1 MPIKPLAIGITYALG
16 VLLKLVFRLVG
27 QLLTFA
33 FVGFGSFA
41 AIAVITNIAIKDP
54 PTWVPVAALGVSL
67 VLGFIVALRVGRG
80 SKRVSGPTAASMIK
94 AEAADSMI
102 KPEITPA
109 PRPIDPSP
117 SVIPSAGKGHHVNE
131 RAKGRF
137 RISPVRVG
145 VAVALVAIVANSIN
159 NVNVSQ
165 LARYFVEE
173 HAAEIRGP
181 VTVERVDVPL
191 TALLMSSYEVTITL
205 HRDSEP
211 DELMLLRP
219 RVDGSCLFSECSI
232 SVRRWELMGL

>member
-1 MPIKPLAIGITYALG
+1 MSIKPLAIGITYALG
-16 VLLKLVFRLVG
+16 VSLKLVFRLVG

-41 AIAVITNIAIKDP
+41 AIAVITNIAVKDP
-54 PTWVPVAALGVSL
+54 PTWVPVAALGISL
-67 VLGFIVALRVGRG
+67 LGGLIVAWRIGRG
-80 SKRVSGPTAASMIK
+80 SKRVRGPTAESTIRPEF
-94 AEAADSMI
+94 AESRI
-102 KPEITPA
+102 KPEAAPA
-109 PRPIDPSP
+109 PRPIHSSP
-117 SVIPSAGKGHHVNE
+117 SVIPSAGKGHRVNE
-131 RAKGRF
+131 QAKGRF

-173 HAAEIRGP
+173 HAAEIGGP

-205 HRDSEP
+205 HRDSER

-232 SVRRWELMGL
+232 SIRRWELLGL